1 MNVQERIVS
10 LTLDLVRAK
19 SENPP
24 GNEELVADIIEARL
38 KNYLQFERIKVSEG
52 RPNLVFGTGKEIV
65 FNGHMDT
72 VPIGSGWVHNPTGE
86 VINGKIYGRGSSDMK
101 GALASIIISI
111 EDLID
116 AGNKDILKKCKFA
129 FVADEES
136 GGKYGTKAILE
147 KIKSKY
153 GVVMEGSVNNGVV
166 FIRPGVR
173 GSLWIELVSHGKSA
187 HASNPAGGLNAVLNL
202 AEVLVSLKNINFKF
216 KKHTYLPDPTMS
228 IGTTITGGEKVN
240 IIPDYAKAS
249 LDIRVLPSQVKEE
262 IIKAIEVVIQA
273 QKYKNPTLNI
283 DLNIIGENP
292 AAEIPLDSRIIEIA
306 KKAGKDVL
314 NYEPAITGGSGS
326 NDSAYMIKRGIETIS
341 FGPGDFL
348 NDNAHGK
355 DESVSIATLV
365 QMQKIYRRMIEN
377 A

>member
-10 LTLDLVRAK
+10 LTLDLIRAK

-38 KNYLQFERIKVSEG
+38 KNYLPFERIEVSEG
-52 RPNLVFGTGKEIV
+52 RSNLIFGTGEDIV

-72 VPIGSGWVHNPTGE
+72 VPIGSGWLHGSAGE
-86 VINGKIYGRGSSDMK
+86 VSNGRIYGRGSSDMK
-101 GALASIIISI
+101 GALASVIISI
-111 EDLID
+111 EDIID
-116 AGNKDILKKCKFA
+116 SGKKDILKKCKFA
-129 FVADEES
+129 FVADEEA
-136 GGKYGTKAILE
+136 GGKFGTKAILG

-173 GSLWIELVSHGKSA
+173 GSLWIELVSHGRSA
-187 HASNPAGGLNAVLNL
+187 HASNPSGGLNAILNL
-202 AEVLVSLKNINFKF
+202 AEVLVSLKNISFKF
-216 KKHTYLPDPTMS
+216 KKHPYLPAPTIS
-228 IGTTITGGEKVN
+228 IGTTIIGGEKVN
-240 IIPDYAKAS
+240 VIPDYAKTT
-249 LDIRVLPSQVKEE
+249 LDIRMLPSQLKED
-262 IIKAIEVVIQA
+262 IIKAIEEVIKV

-283 DLNIIGENP
+283 DINIIGENP

-306 KKAGKDVL
+306 REAGKEVL
-314 NYEPAITGGSGS
+314 NYEPAFIGGSGS
-326 NDSAYMIKRGIETIS
+326 NDSAYMINDGVETIS

-355 DESVSIATLV
+355 DESVSISTLV